1 MTELCAF
8 AGTNLAA
15 VLAIVTIGTTLRTA
29 GADIARGTITTS
41 VRLTAV
47 GAIFT
52 GAFGFA
58 FVTIVTVR
66 TYFFT

>member
-1 MTELCAF
+1 MKYCDASNCRPL
-8 AGTNLAA
+8 
-15 VLAIVTIGTTLRTA
+15 TLRTA

-66 TYFFT
+66 TY